1 MVTSEHK
8 PATRSPPSHHLAPR
22 APIPLK
28 PPLQRQL
35 VELRYNSYPSR
46 RTRQTANRP
55 VPLPAPLHFPPAAAA
70 HLIDAGQGGF
80 EADEDADSR
89 AHGHLD
95 AQTQQ
100 PEAPS
105 VRELPST
112 SVREDN
118 NIGLDAAE
126 HQTPQRKTLTRDSP
140 IHVQSPQIVI
150 VPSSYEGM
158 LDTNTVTAA
167 ESRAAGSLLVS
178 DHPTSSSLATPS
190 PTHRGGIGY
199 GSSHVGPGGST
210 TSLGDLSSYSTSL
223 PVESPGMASTH
234 TGPRSSILLNPS
246 NKKTFVDAWRALDG
260 SGPAVLQIAA
270 VPTARDRELE
280 KERERIEREKEIE
293 RELKE
298 REQAEKVWGIPKKAF
313 YMGLGDI
320 NFNTQMAILGGWG
333 NGSGPATDFRPTVP
347 SNPPRRP
354 SSSGGR
360 PSSSGGRPSSS
371 AGREKSK
378 RDKDR
383 QQGLEREQA
392 DRKRRE
398 KETEK
403 EKEKEGGGESD
414 DSMDLEELAS
424 LNAII
429 NTRRSME
436 AAQALTSGQHK
447 MTVARKSVS
456 HASLEDSLPA
466 RPSLNPPIDSNESER
481 VATPSSEGNYANGSP
496 ASFGHKTAHSQT
508 SSEIFKQQSHIR
520 FAPLPQAYGGT
531 SLDGPRGETYALG
544 LDRTRTDS
552 MENLGVEKAPTESD
566 RLAHDESDS
575 SEENDSDDGDESRSR
590 RIGGLSGS
598 KSKW

>member
-1 MVTSEHK
+1 M
-8 PATRSPPSHHLAPR
+8 
-22 APIPLK
+22 
-28 PPLQRQL
+28 
-35 VELRYNSYPSR
+35 ELRYNSYPPR

-55 VPLPAPLHFPPAAAA
+55 VPLPAPLHSPPAAAA
-70 HLIDAGQGGF
+70 HLIDAGQGDF
-80 EADEDADSR
+80 KADEDAGTR

-95 AQTQQ
+95 LQTQQ
-100 PEAPS
+100 PEALS
-105 VRELPST
+105 ARELPST
-112 SVREDN
+112 SVRADD
-118 NIGLDAAE
+118 IGLDAAE
-126 HQTPQRKTLTRDSP
+126 HQTPQRQTLTKDSP

-167 ESRAAGSLLVS
+167 ESRAAGSLLAS

-190 PTHRGGIGY
+190 PTHRGGVGY
-199 GSSHVGPGGST
+199 GSKHVGPGGST

-223 PVESPGMASTH
+223 PVESPGMASPH
-234 TGPRSSILLNPS
+234 VGPRSSILLNPS

-280 KERERIEREKEIE
+280 KERERIEREKKIE

-371 AGREKSK
+371 GGRPSSSAGREKSK

-383 QQGLEREQA
+383 QLGLEREQA

-398 KETEK
+398 KET

-436 AAQALTSGQHK
+436 AAQALASGQHK
-447 MTVARKSVS
+447 MAVARKSVS
-456 HASLEDSLPA
+456 HASLEDSLHA

-481 VATPSSEGNYANGSP
+481 IATPSSERNYANGSP

-531 SLDGPRGETYALG
+531 GLDGSRGETYALG

-575 SEENDSDDGDESRSR
+575 SEENHSDDGDESRSR
-590 RIGGLSGS
+590 RLGGLSGS